1 MWSKLLTLS
10 GVLLFVAACETA
22 PDGSAEGA
30 GEGAGG
36 KEVWSVE
43 HEGAGAGG
51 AGAGGGEVGAG
62 GVEVAA
68 VEPTMSRRTSWSK
81 KSVIGCFLISI
92 NFPCA
97 PTVRRRFAD
106 RPSF

>member
-43 HEGAGAGG
+43 HEGAGG
-51 AGAGGGEVGAG
+51 AGAGGG
-62 GVEVAA
+62 
-68 VEPTMSRRTSWSK
+68 
-81 KSVIGCFLISI
+81 
-92 NFPCA
+92 
-97 PTVRRRFAD
+97 
-106 RPSF
+106 